1 MQRFLTLEV
10 GLDAS
15 VACADLL
22 VGVHMRHLVHVV
34 LLDSLEQVRADE
46 GGVHALDGDVAVE
59 QAAVIPVAVGGVERV
74 ARDAVVG
81 RAVILAVVDV
91 RVHIFGTEHA
101 HTHHAVVG
109 VVLGEVAHGLSD
121 ADGGMLARKVG
132 RIVAQAGDQAGD
144 GCGEQE
150 VAGRAL
156 LLEDGQHLVHVI
168 GQAEHVRVHGP
179 GPVLRRM
186 VVDPAGGGDAGV
198 GEHQVELA
206 VLLHDAQDAEADLF
220 ILCDVGLD
228 GDDLRRAGLLADG
241 LGLLEPLGVDVDEG
255 EAHAALGSLFSEG
268 AADAGGGAGDGG
280 NFVLEFF
287 HVLTSFLL

>member
-1 MQRFLTLEV
+1 MGCCEKKGIGSVFLQRGVFLMQRFLTLEV

-156 LLEDGQHLVHVI
+156 LLED
-168 GQAEHVRVHGP
+168 A
-179 GPVLRRM
+179 
-186 VVDPAGGGDAGV
+186 AG
-198 GEHQVELA
+198 
-206 VLLHDAQDAEADLF
+206 
-220 ILCDVGLD
+220 
-228 GDDLRRAGLLADG
+228 
-241 LGLLEPLGVDVDEG
+241 
-255 EAHAALGSLFSEG
+255 
-268 AADAGGGAGDGG
+268 
-280 NFVLEFF
+280 
-287 HVLTSFLL
+287 